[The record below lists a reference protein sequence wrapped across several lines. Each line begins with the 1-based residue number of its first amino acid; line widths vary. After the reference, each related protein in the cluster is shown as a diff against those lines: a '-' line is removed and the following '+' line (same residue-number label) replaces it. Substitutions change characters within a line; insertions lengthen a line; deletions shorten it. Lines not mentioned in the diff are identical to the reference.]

1 MHWQRMFLHP
11 MLVNFDAPA
20 RDECVALRSASNTPQ
35 QALTLLNDPAYFE
48 AAQALAKVIDKEG
61 LATAFRRCTSRAPEA
76 AELAVLTPLDRL
88 SAARAL
94 LNLDET
100 ITRD

>member
-1 MHWQRMFLHP
+1 
-11 MLVNFDAPA
+11 
-20 RDECVALRSASNTPQ
+20 
-35 QALTLLNDPAYFE
+35 
-48 AAQALAKVIDKEG
+48 LAGVIEKEG
-61 LATAFRRCTSRAPEA
+61 LPTAFRRCTSRAPEP
-76 AELAVLTPLDRL
+76 AELAVLGKLDRL

>member
-1 MHWQRMFLHP
+1 
-11 MLVNFDAPA
+11 V
-20 RDECVALRSASNTPQ
+20 
-35 QALTLLNDPAYFE
+35 
-48 AAQALAKVIDKEG
+48 
-61 LATAFRRCTSRAPEA
+61 RCTSRRPEP
-76 AELAVLTPLDRL
+76 AELAVLAPLDRL